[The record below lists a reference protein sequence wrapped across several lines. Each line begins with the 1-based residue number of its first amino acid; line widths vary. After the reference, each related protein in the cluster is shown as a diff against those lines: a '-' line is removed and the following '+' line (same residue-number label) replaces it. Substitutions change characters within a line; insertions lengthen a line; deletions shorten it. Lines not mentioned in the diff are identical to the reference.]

1 MKRTSSPQPPQP
13 ENIKTLQSQPNR
25 ISQAEGFPLDK
36 RIYTTLINACAKV
49 GRMQSAV
56 AVVGEMRALGIEPDV
71 ITYNA
76 LLDGWA
82 KRGDIWEAA
91 DVMEQM
97 QAAGVKP
104 DVSSFCTLIY
114 ACMKVG

>member
-1 MKRTSSPQPPQP
+1 
-13 ENIKTLQSQPNR
+13 
-25 ISQAEGFPLDK
+25 
-36 RIYTTLINACAKV
+36 
-49 GRMQSAV
+49 MQSAV
-56 AVVGEMRALGIEPDV
+56 AVVGEMRALRIEPDV

-82 KRGDIWEAA
+82 KRGDVWEAA

-114 ACMKVG
+114 ACMKVTGLTSSLRVLEF